1 MPVFIDTD
9 VIIAS
14 LLSPKGASSY
24 LLKQNIHPS
33 ISSISRREIKKVAKR
48 LNINPN
54 KLNALLKNQLK
65 TIDMKQ
71 TLPAIQRKYGAFVFD
86 KDDAHIL
93 AGAIVAKATFLIT
106 YNTRHFHRE
115 KIKNQFDI
123 LVMTP
128 AQYLQYLR
136 SLK

>member
-14 LLSPKGASSY
+14 LLSSKGASSY
-24 LLKQNIHPS
+24 LLTKDIHAS
-33 ISSISRREIKKVAKR
+33 ISSISRREVRKVAKR
-48 LNINPN
+48 LKIDPN

-65 TIDMKQ
+65 TVGMKQ
-71 TLPAIQRKYGAFVFD
+71 TLPTIRRKYSAFVSD

-93 AGAIVAKATFLIT
+93 AGAIEAKAKFLIT
-106 YNTRHFHRE
+106 YNTRHFDRE
-115 KIKNQFDI
+115 KIKNRFDI

-128 AQYLQYLR
+128 AHYLQYLR
-136 SLK
+136 SLQ